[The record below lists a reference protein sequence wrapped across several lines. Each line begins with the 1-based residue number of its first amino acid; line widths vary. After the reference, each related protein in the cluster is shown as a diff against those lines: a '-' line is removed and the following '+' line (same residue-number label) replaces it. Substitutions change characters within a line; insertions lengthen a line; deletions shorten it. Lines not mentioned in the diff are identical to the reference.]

1 MRNELLFIDGELVD
15 LDDNTKITLTY
26 KSNLFTDLSK
36 IVSNNSYTIKLPK
49 TVRNQRIIQHADL
62 PACQTDYPRKFHDA
76 RYIRNG
82 VEIISNGKA
91 VLMTGRILL
100 K

>member
-1 MRNELLFIDGELVD
+1 MRNDLLFIDGELVD
-15 LDDNTKITLTY
+15 LDDSTKITLNY

-62 PACQTDYPRKFHDA
+62 PAC
-76 RYIRNG
+76 
-82 VEIISNGKA
+82 
-91 VLMTGRILL
+91 
-100 K
+100 